1 MTRRILEAGLR
12 ECAFP
17 SRSLEAS
24 EKNLQILS
32 QSTTMDLL
40 RISFSLDLVEEGF
53 SMSATTDEWKAE
65 LARLPVLQRAEL
77 ARFLIDSLDQGEDAD
92 AEEAWDNELA
102 RRAEQIKNG
111 TAKGEPADD
120 VMAEL
125 REKHS

>member
-1 MTRRILEAGLR
+1 
-12 ECAFP
+12 
-17 SRSLEAS
+17 
-24 EKNLQILS
+24 
-32 QSTTMDLL
+32 
-40 RISFSLDLVEEGF
+40 
-53 SMSATTDEWKAE
+53 MSATTDEWKAE

-92 AEEAWDNELA
+92 AEEAWDKELA